1 MEIRLPR
8 LGEGADSGTVASIF
22 VKIGDRLAKDQAI
35 LELESEKAVASI
47 PSPAEGVVGAIHV
60 KEGDVIKVGQ
70 LLVSLGEASGA
81 ASGDRPAGR
90 PIDARVGDE
99 EPEQVAPPV
108 QAPVQPGAVPAARGA
123 AILEPVSGSVP
134 PASPTVRKIAR
145 DLGIDLRRVR
155 GSEAGG
161 RVVLE
166 DVRRYVQWLQ
176 ETVLKPAAPAVAGA
190 PAGGPAASPVPASAP
205 VIDFSRWGPVQA
217 KRMTTLRKTIS
228 TKMAESWNRVPHV
241 TQFDEADITGILAL
255 RKKYGAAYEKQGVR
269 LTLTSF
275 ALRAVANALR
285 KHPLFNASMQEATGE
300 IVFKEYYHIGL
311 AVDTEHGLLVPVVR
325 DADKKNL
332 VELSR
337 DVQDLADRA
346 RDRKLAIEE
355 MQGGTF
361 SISNQGG
368 IGGGA
373 FTPIV
378 NVPEVAILGM
388 GRGVARAVIRDGKV
402 VERTMLPLGLSYDHR
417 LIDGANAAR
426 FIVDLIREFEQFS
439 ENDVKI

>member
-47 PSPAEGVVGAIHV
+47 PSPSEGVVGAIHV
-60 KEGDVIKVGQ
+60 KEGDLVKVGQ
-70 LLVSLGEASGA
+70 LLVTLGDGGGGAFGGAPAS
-81 ASGDRPAGR
+81 R
-90 PIDARVGDE
+90 PIDARVGDGQ
-99 EPEQVAPPV
+99 PEQEAAPAQTPVRTPAQPITVA
-108 QAPVQPGAVPAARGA
+108 GAGGA
-123 AILEPVSGSVP
+123 AILEPVSGPVP

-145 DLGIDLRRVR
+145 DLDIDLRRVR

-176 ETVLKPAAPAVAGA
+176 ETALRPAAPAGAVA
-190 PAGGPAASPVPASAP
+190 PAAVPAAVPVP
-205 VIDFSRWGPVQA
+205 VIDFTRWGPVQV

-255 RKKYGAAYEKQGVR
+255 RKKYVGAYEKQGVR

-275 ALRAVANALR
+275 ALRAVVNALR
-285 KHPLFNASMQEATGE
+285 KHPLFNASMQEAAGE

-325 DADKKNL
+325 DVDKKNL

-388 GRGVARAVIRDGKV
+388 GRGALRAVIRDGKV

-439 ENDVKI
+439 ERDVQI

>member
-1 MEIRLPR
+1 MDIRLPR
-8 LGEGADSGTVASIF
+8 LGEGADSGTVAAIF
-22 VKIGDRLAKDQAI
+22 VKVGDRLTKDQAI

-70 LLVSLGEASGA
+70 LLITLGESAGEA
-81 ASGDRPAGR
+81 RAGR
-90 PIDARVGDE
+90 AIDARVGDE
-99 EPEQVAPPV
+99 EPGEVPAA
-108 QAPVQPGAVPAARGA
+108 APVQTPAAAVQA
-123 AILEPVSGSVP
+123 AAPVAAPAASVLLEPVSGPLP
-134 PASPTVRKIAR
+134 PASPTVKKLAR
-145 DLGIDLRRVR
+145 DVGIDLRRVK

-161 RVVLE
+161 RVVAE
-166 DVRRYVQWLQ
+166 DIRRYVRWLQ
-176 ETVLKPAAPAVAGA
+176 EQALKAAAPAAAILPGGAAA
-190 PAGGPAASPVPASAP
+190 PAPSP

-255 RKKYGAAYEKQGVR
+255 RKKHLAAYEKQGVR

-275 ALRAVANALR
+275 ALRAVVNALR

-300 IVFKEYYHIGL
+300 IIFKEYYHIGL
-311 AVDTEHGLLVPVVR
+311 AVDTEHGLIVPVVR
-325 DADKKNL
+325 DVDKKNL
-332 VELSR
+332 VQLSR
-337 DVQDLADRA
+337 DVQELADRA
-346 RDRKLAIEE
+346 RERKLTIEE

-388 GRGVARAVIRDGKV
+388 GRSTPHAVVREGKV
-402 VERTMLPLGLSYDHR
+402 VERTILPLGLSYDHR

-426 FIVDLIREFEQFS
+426 FIVDLVREFEQFS
-439 ENDVKI
+439 EHDVLIA

>member
-47 PSPAEGVVGAIHV
+47 PSPAEGVVSAIHV

-70 LLVSLGEASGA
+70 LLVSLGEGSGA
-81 ASGDRPAGR
+81 ASGDKSADR

-108 QAPVQPGAVPAARGA
+108 EAPVQPVAVPAAGGA
-123 AILEPVSGSVP
+123 AILEPVSGPVP

-176 ETVLKPAAPAVAGA
+176 ETALKPAPALAGA
-190 PAGGPAASPVPASAP
+190 TAATPAAVPVP
-205 VIDFSRWGPVQA
+205 VIDFSRWGPVQV

-241 TQFDEADITGILAL
+241 TQFDDADITGILAL
-255 RKKYGAAYEKQGVR
+255 RKKYVTAYEKQGVR

-275 ALRAVANALR
+275 ALRAVVNALR

-325 DADKKNL
+325 DVDKKNL

-373 FTPIV
+373 FTPI
-378 NVPEVAILGM
+378 
-388 GRGVARAVIRDGKV
+388 
-402 VERTMLPLGLSYDHR
+402 
-417 LIDGANAAR
+417 
-426 FIVDLIREFEQFS
+426 
-439 ENDVKI
+439 